1 MADFKI
7 KYGTPADLTI
17 TLASLASSTTRL
29 AGRESTAIDNSSN
42 LYVDALVSGKITTAG
57 TLTANR
63 RIEIWVYAQHD
74 DTPTYMDVLDG
85 TDSDET
91 FAVEA
96 QRNSAMRLAAMILLP
111 DTTARTYWFAPF
123 SVAALFGGVMPKRWG
138 IWVTQDSGAAL
149 SATGSDHDISYIGIH
164 GQSV

>member
-1 MADFKI
+1 MADLKI
-7 KYGTPADLTI
+7 KYASPATISI
-17 TLASLASSTTRL
+17 TLASLASDTTRL
-29 AGRESTAIDNSSN
+29 AGRESDAVDNSSN
-42 LYVDALVSGKITTAG
+42 LYVDALVSGKITTAS
-57 TLTANR
+57 TPTANR

-85 TDSDET
+85 TDSNET

-96 QRNSAMRLAAMILLP
+96 QRNSALRLAATILQP
-111 DTTARTYWFAPF
+111 DTTARTSWFAPF

-138 IWVTQDSGAAL
+138 LWVVQDTGQNL
-149 SATGSDHDISYIGIH
+149 SATGGDHEIKYTGIH